1 MAVTWK
7 FENLKCWKTTWRFC
21 KIIPATTP
29 TSFKIFWI
37 FVFMKGSFIWYTQ
50 RYTSIVILSYLIYI
64 LSFIFT
70 NQDIN
75 FFSWSDF
82 FLSFQVR
89 FLSSIVFLVIVL
101 HAFIGLWTVGTDYLT
116 KRTLG
121 FLNLSLSRR
130 ADTLRYI
137 YYLIFGLLGIV
148 YLTAIFYIIWL

>member
-1 MAVTWK
+1 MDSNFTC
-7 FENLKCWKTTWRFC
+7 F
-21 KIIPATTP
+21 
-29 TSFKIFWI
+29 FWI
-37 FVFMKGSFIWYTQ
+37 FVYMKGSFIWYTQ
-50 RYTSIVILSYLIYI
+50 RYTSILILSYLIYI

-121 FLNLSLSRR
+121 FLNVSLSRR

-148 YLTAIFYIIWL
+148 YLTAILYIIWL

>member
-1 MAVTWK
+1 MDSN
-7 FENLKCWKTTWRFC
+7 F
-21 KIIPATTP
+21 
-29 TSFKIFWI
+29 TSFFWI
-37 FVFMKGSFIWYTQ
+37 FVYMKGSFIWYTQ
-50 RYTSIVILSYLIYI
+50 RYTSIIILCYLIYI

-121 FLNLSLSRR
+121 YLNISLSRG
-130 ADTLRYI
+130 ADILRYI
-137 YYLIFGLLGIV
+137 YYFIFGLLGIV

>member
-1 MAVTWK
+1 MDSN
-7 FENLKCWKTTWRFC
+7 FN
-21 KIIPATTP
+21 
-29 TSFKIFWI
+29 SFFWI
-37 FVFMKGSFIWYTQ
+37 FVYMKGSFIWYTQ
-50 RYTSIVILSYLIYI
+50 RYTSLIILSYLIYI
-64 LSFIFT
+64 FSFIFN

-121 FLNLSLSRR
+121 FLNVSLSRR

>member
-1 MAVTWK
+1 MDIN
-7 FENLKCWKTTWRFC
+7 F
-21 KIIPATTP
+21 
-29 TSFKIFWI
+29 TSFFWI
-37 FVFMKGSFIWYTQ
+37 FVYMKGSFIWYTQ
-50 RYTSIVILSYLIYI
+50 RYTSLIVLSYLIYI

-121 FLNLSLSRR
+121 FLNVSLSRR

>member
-1 MAVTWK
+1 MDSN
-7 FENLKCWKTTWRFC
+7 F
-21 KIIPATTP
+21 
-29 TSFKIFWI
+29 TSFFWI
-37 FVFMKGSFIWYTQ
+37 FVYMKGSFIWYTQ
-50 RYTSIVILSYLIYI
+50 RYTSLIILSYLIYI

-75 FFSWSDF
+75 FFSWSNF

-121 FLNLSLSRR
+121 YLNISLSRG
-130 ADTLRYI
+130 ADILRYI
-137 YYLIFGLLGIV
+137 YYFIFGLLGIV

>member
-1 MAVTWK
+1 MDCN
-7 FENLKCWKTTWRFC
+7 F
-21 KIIPATTP
+21 
-29 TSFKIFWI
+29 TSFFWI

-50 RYTSIVILSYLIYI
+50 RYTSLVILSYLIYI

-70 NQDIN
+70 NQEIN

-121 FLNLSLSRR
+121 FLNVSLSKR
-130 ADTLRYI
+130 ADALRYL
-137 YYLIFGLLGIV
+137 YYLIFGLLGII
-148 YLTAIFYIIWL
+148 YLTAILYIIWL

>member
-1 MAVTWK
+1 MDSN
-7 FENLKCWKTTWRFC
+7 F
-21 KIIPATTP
+21 
-29 TSFKIFWI
+29 TSFFWL

-50 RYTSIVILSYLIYI
+50 RYTSLVILSYLIYI

-82 FLSFQVR
+82 FLSIQVR

-121 FLNLSLSRR
+121 FLNVSLSKR
-130 ADTLRYI
+130 ADALRYI
-137 YYLIFGLLGIV
+137 YYLIFGLLGIM
-148 YLTAIFYIIWL
+148 YLTAILYIIWL

>member
-1 MAVTWK
+1 MDSN
-7 FENLKCWKTTWRFC
+7 F
-21 KIIPATTP
+21 
-29 TSFKIFWI
+29 TSFFWI
-37 FVFMKGSFIWYTQ
+37 SVYMKGSFIWYTQ
-50 RYTSIVILSYLIYI
+50 RYTSLIILSYLIYI

-82 FLSFQVR
+82 FLTFQVR

-121 FLNLSLSRR
+121 FLNVSLSRR
-130 ADTLRYI
+130 ADTLRHV

>member
-1 MAVTWK
+1 MDSN
-7 FENLKCWKTTWRFC
+7 F
-21 KIIPATTP
+21 
-29 TSFKIFWI
+29 TSFFWI
-37 FVFMKGSFIWYTQ
+37 FVYMKGSFIWYTQ
-50 RYTSIVILSYLIYI
+50 RYTSLIILSYLIYI
-64 LSFIFT
+64 FSFIFN
-70 NQDIN
+70 NQDTN

-121 FLNLSLSRR
+121 FLNVSLSRR

>member
-1 MAVTWK
+1 MDSNFTC
-7 FENLKCWKTTWRFC
+7 F
-21 KIIPATTP
+21 
-29 TSFKIFWI
+29 FWI
-37 FVFMKGSFIWYTQ
+37 FVYMKGSFIWYTQ
-50 RYTSIVILSYLIYI
+50 RYTSLIILSYLIYI
-64 LSFIFT
+64 FSFIFN

-121 FLNLSLSRR
+121 FLNVSLSRR

-137 YYLIFGLLGIV
+137 YYLIFGLLGVV

>member
-1 MAVTWK
+1 
-7 FENLKCWKTTWRFC
+7 
-21 KIIPATTP
+21 
-29 TSFKIFWI
+29 
-37 FVFMKGSFIWYTQ
+37 MKGSFIWYTQ
-50 RYTSIVILSYLIYI
+50 RYTSLVVLSYLIYI
-64 LSFIFT
+64 FSFIFN

-121 FLNLSLSRR
+121 FLNVSLSRR

>member
-1 MAVTWK
+1 MDSN
-7 FENLKCWKTTWRFC
+7 F
-21 KIIPATTP
+21 
-29 TSFKIFWI
+29 TSFFWI
-37 FVFMKGSFIWYTQ
+37 SVYMKGSFIWYTQ
-50 RYTSIVILSYLIYI
+50 RYTSIVILSYVIYI

-121 FLNLSLSRR
+121 FLNVSLSRR
-130 ADTLRYI
+130 ADTLRYV
-137 YYLIFGLLGIV
+137 YYIIFGLLGIL
-148 YLTAIFYIIWL
+148 YLTCLLYTSGRCRRRLRCRSRWSPYH

>member
-1 MAVTWK
+1 MDSN
-7 FENLKCWKTTWRFC
+7 F
-21 KIIPATTP
+21 
-29 TSFKIFWI
+29 TSFFWI
-37 FVFMKGSFIWYTQ
+37 FVYMKGSFIWYTQ
-50 RYTSIVILSYLIYI
+50 RYTSLIILSYLIYI
-64 LSFIFT
+64 FSFILN

-121 FLNLSLSRR
+121 FLNVSLSRR

-148 YLTAIFYIIWL
+148 YLTAILYIIWL

>member
-1 MAVTWK
+1 MDSN
-7 FENLKCWKTTWRFC
+7 F
-21 KIIPATTP
+21 
-29 TSFKIFWI
+29 TSFFWI
-37 FVFMKGSFIWYTQ
+37 FVYMKGSFIWYTQ
-50 RYTSIVILSYLIYI
+50 RYTSLVILSYLIYI

-121 FLNLSLSRR
+121 YLNISLSRG
-130 ADTLRYI
+130 ADILRYI
-137 YYLIFGLLGIV
+137 YYFIFGLLGIV

>member
-1 MAVTWK
+1 MDSN
-7 FENLKCWKTTWRFC
+7 F
-21 KIIPATTP
+21 
-29 TSFKIFWI
+29 TSFFWI
-37 FVFMKGSFIWYTQ
+37 FVYMKGSFIWYTQ
-50 RYTSIVILSYLIYI
+50 RYTSLIILSYLIYI
-64 LSFIFT
+64 FSFILN

-121 FLNLSLSRR
+121 YLNISLSRG
-130 ADTLRYI
+130 ADILRYI
-137 YYLIFGLLGIV
+137 YYFIFGLLGIV

>member
-1 MAVTWK
+1 MDSN
-7 FENLKCWKTTWRFC
+7 FN
-21 KIIPATTP
+21 
-29 TSFKIFWI
+29 SFFWI
-37 FVFMKGSFIWYTQ
+37 FVYMKGSFIWYTQ
-50 RYTSIVILSYLIYI
+50 RYTSLIILSYLIYI

-121 FLNLSLSRR
+121 FLNVSLSRR
-130 ADTLRYI
+130 ADTLRHV

>member
-1 MAVTWK
+1 M
-7 FENLKCWKTTWRFC
+7 
-21 KIIPATTP
+21 KII
-29 TSFKIFWI
+29 WI
-37 FVFMKGSFIWYTQ
+37 FVYMKGSFIWYTQ

-121 FLNLSLSRR
+121 FLNVSLSRR

>member
-1 MAVTWK
+1 MDSN
-7 FENLKCWKTTWRFC
+7 F
-21 KIIPATTP
+21 
-29 TSFKIFWI
+29 TSFFWI
-37 FVFMKGSFIWYTQ
+37 FVYMKGSFIWYTQ
-50 RYTSIVILSYLIYI
+50 RYTSLIILSYLIYI
-64 LSFIFT
+64 FSFIFN

-121 FLNLSLSRR
+121 FLNVRLSRR
-130 ADTLRYI
+130 AATLRYI
-137 YYLIFGLLGIV
+137 YYLFFGLLCIV

>member
-1 MAVTWK
+1 MDSN
-7 FENLKCWKTTWRFC
+7 F
-21 KIIPATTP
+21 
-29 TSFKIFWI
+29 TSFFWI
-37 FVFMKGSFIWYTQ
+37 FVYMKGSFIWYTQ
-50 RYTSIVILSYLIYI
+50 RYTSLIILSYLIYI
-64 LSFIFT
+64 FSFIFN

-121 FLNLSLSRR
+121 FLNVSLSRR

-137 YYLIFGLLGIV
+137 YYVIFGLFGIV
-148 YLTAIFYIIWL
+148 YLTAILYIIWL

>member
-1 MAVTWK
+1 MDSN
-7 FENLKCWKTTWRFC
+7 F
-21 KIIPATTP
+21 
-29 TSFKIFWI
+29 TSLFWI
-37 FVFMKGSFIWYTQ
+37 FVHMKGSFIWYTQ
-50 RYTSIVILSYLIYI
+50 RYTSLMILSYLIYI
-64 LSFIFT
+64 FSGIFN

-121 FLNLSLSRR
+121 FLNVSLSRR

>member
-1 MAVTWK
+1 MDSN
-7 FENLKCWKTTWRFC
+7 F
-21 KIIPATTP
+21 
-29 TSFKIFWI
+29 TSFFRI
-37 FVFMKGSFIWYTQ
+37 FVYMKGSFIWYTQ
-50 RYTSIVILSYLIYI
+50 RYTSLIILSYLIYI
-64 LSFIFT
+64 FSFIFN

-121 FLNLSLSRR
+121 FLNVSLSRR

>member
-1 MAVTWK
+1 MDSN
-7 FENLKCWKTTWRFC
+7 F
-21 KIIPATTP
+21 
-29 TSFKIFWI
+29 TSFFWI
-37 FVFMKGSFIWYTQ
+37 SVYMKGSFIWYTQ
-50 RYTSIVILSYLIYI
+50 RYTSLIILSYLIYI

-82 FLSFQVR
+82 FLTFQVR

-121 FLNLSLSRR
+121 FLNVSLSRR

>member
-1 MAVTWK
+1 MDSN
-7 FENLKCWKTTWRFC
+7 F
-21 KIIPATTP
+21 
-29 TSFKIFWI
+29 TSFFWI
-37 FVFMKGSFIWYTQ
+37 FVYMKGSFIWYSQ
-50 RYTSIVILSYLIYI
+50 RYTSLVILSYLIYI

-121 FLNLSLSRR
+121 YLNISLSRG
-130 ADTLRYI
+130 ADILRYI
-137 YYLIFGLLGIV
+137 YYFIFGLLGIV

>member
-1 MAVTWK
+1 MDS
-7 FENLKCWKTTWRFC
+7 NY
-21 KIIPATTP
+21 
-29 TSFKIFWI
+29 TSFFWI
-37 FVFMKGSFIWYTQ
+37 FVHMKGSFIWYTQ
-50 RYTSIVILSYLIYI
+50 RYTSIIILCYLIYI

-121 FLNLSLSRR
+121 YLNISLSRG
-130 ADTLRYI
+130 ADILRYI
-137 YYLIFGLLGIV
+137 YYFIFGLLGIV

>member
-1 MAVTWK
+1 MDSN
-7 FENLKCWKTTWRFC
+7 F
-21 KIIPATTP
+21 
-29 TSFKIFWI
+29 TSFFWI
-37 FVFMKGSFIWYTQ
+37 FVYMKGAFIWYTQ
-50 RYTSIVILSYLIYI
+50 RYTSLIILSYLIYI
-64 LSFIFT
+64 FSFIFN

-82 FLSFQVR
+82 FLSFQGR

-121 FLNLSLSRR
+121 FLNVSLSRR

>member
-1 MAVTWK
+1 MDSNFA
-7 FENLKCWKTTWRFC
+7 
-21 KIIPATTP
+21 
-29 TSFKIFWI
+29 SFFWI
-37 FVFMKGSFIWYTQ
+37 FVYMKGSFIWYTQ
-50 RYTSIVILSYLIYI
+50 RYTSLVVLSYLIYI
-64 LSFIFT
+64 FSFIFN

-121 FLNLSLSRR
+121 FLNVSLSRR

>member
-1 MAVTWK
+1 MDSN
-7 FENLKCWKTTWRFC
+7 FN
-21 KIIPATTP
+21 
-29 TSFKIFWI
+29 SFFWI
-37 FVFMKGSFIWYTQ
+37 FVYMKGSFIWYTQ
-50 RYTSIVILSYLIYI
+50 RYTSLMILSYLIYI
-64 LSFIFT
+64 FSFIFN

-89 FLSSIVFLVIVL
+89 FLSSIVFIVIVL

-121 FLNLSLSRR
+121 FLNVSLSRR

>member
-1 MAVTWK
+1 MDSN
-7 FENLKCWKTTWRFC
+7 F
-21 KIIPATTP
+21 I
-29 TSFKIFWI
+29 SFFWI

-50 RYTSIVILSYLIYI
+50 RYTSLVILSYLIYI
-64 LSFIFT
+64 LSFILT

-121 FLNLSLSRR
+121 FLNASLSKR
-130 ADTLRYI
+130 ADALRYI
-137 YYLIFGLLGIV
+137 YYLIFGLLGIM
-148 YLTAIFYIIWL
+148 YLTAILYIIWL

>member
-1 MAVTWK
+1 MDS
-7 FENLKCWKTTWRFC
+7 NY
-21 KIIPATTP
+21 
-29 TSFKIFWI
+29 TSFFWI
-37 FVFMKGSFIWYTQ
+37 FVHMKGSFIWYTQ
-50 RYTSIVILSYLIYI
+50 RYTSIIILCYLIYI

-121 FLNLSLSRR
+121 YLNISLSRG
-130 ADTLRYI
+130 ADILRYI
-137 YYLIFGLLGIV
+137 YYLIFGLLGVV

>member
-1 MAVTWK
+1 MDIN
-7 FENLKCWKTTWRFC
+7 F
-21 KIIPATTP
+21 
-29 TSFKIFWI
+29 TSFFWI
-37 FVFMKGSFIWYTQ
+37 FVYMKGSFIWYTQ
-50 RYTSIVILSYLIYI
+50 RYTSLLILSYLIYI
-64 LSFIFT
+64 FSFIFN

-121 FLNLSLSRR
+121 FLNVSLSRR

-148 YLTAIFYIIWL
+148 YLTAILYIIWL

>member
-1 MAVTWK
+1 MDSN
-7 FENLKCWKTTWRFC
+7 F
-21 KIIPATTP
+21 
-29 TSFKIFWI
+29 TSFFWI

-50 RYTSIVILSYLIYI
+50 RYTSIVILSYVIYI

-75 FFSWSDF
+75 FFSWSNF

-121 FLNLSLSRR
+121 FLNASLSRR
-130 ADTLRYI
+130 ADTFRFI

-148 YLTAIFYIIWL
+148 YLTAILYIIWL

>member
-1 MAVTWK
+1 MDSN
-7 FENLKCWKTTWRFC
+7 F
-21 KIIPATTP
+21 
-29 TSFKIFWI
+29 TSFFWI

-64 LSFIFT
+64 LNFIFT
-70 NQDIN
+70 NQNIN

-121 FLNLSLSRR
+121 FINVSLSRR

-137 YYLIFGLLGIV
+137 YYLIFGLLGIM
-148 YLTAIFYIIWL
+148 YLTAILYIIWL

>member
-1 MAVTWK
+1 MDSN
-7 FENLKCWKTTWRFC
+7 F
-21 KIIPATTP
+21 
-29 TSFKIFWI
+29 TSFFWI
-37 FVFMKGSFIWYTQ
+37 FVYMKGSFIWYTQ
-50 RYTSIVILSYLIYI
+50 RYTSLIILSYLIYI
-64 LSFIFT
+64 FSFIFN

-121 FLNLSLSRR
+121 FLNVSLSRR

-148 YLTAIFYIIWL
+148 YFCLLYTSPSPRD

>member
-1 MAVTWK
+1 MDSNFTC
-7 FENLKCWKTTWRFC
+7 F
-21 KIIPATTP
+21 
-29 TSFKIFWI
+29 FWI
-37 FVFMKGSFIWYTQ
+37 FVYMKGSFIWYTQ
-50 RYTSIVILSYLIYI
+50 RYTSLVILSYLIYI

-121 FLNLSLSRR
+121 FLNVSLSRR
-130 ADTLRYI
+130 ADILRYI

-148 YLTAIFYIIWL
+148 YLTAILYIIWL

>member
-1 MAVTWK
+1 MDRN
-7 FENLKCWKTTWRFC
+7 F
-21 KIIPATTP
+21 
-29 TSFKIFWI
+29 TSFFWI
-37 FVFMKGSFIWYTQ
+37 FVYMKGSFIWYTQ
-50 RYTSIVILSYLIYI
+50 RYTSLIILSYLIYI
-64 LSFIFT
+64 FSFIFN

-121 FLNLSLSRR
+121 YLNISLSRG
-130 ADTLRYI
+130 ADILRYI
-137 YYLIFGLLGIV
+137 YYFIFGLLGIV

>member
-1 MAVTWK
+1 MDCN
-7 FENLKCWKTTWRFC
+7 F
-21 KIIPATTP
+21 
-29 TSFKIFWI
+29 TSFFWI

-121 FLNLSLSRR
+121 FLNVSLSKR
-130 ADTLRYI
+130 ADALRYL
-137 YYLIFGLLGIV
+137 YYLIFGLLGII
-148 YLTAIFYIIWL
+148 YLTAILYIIWL

>member
-1 MAVTWK
+1 MDSY
-7 FENLKCWKTTWRFC
+7 F
-21 KIIPATTP
+21 
-29 TSFKIFWI
+29 TSFFWI
-37 FVFMKGSFIWYTQ
+37 FVYMKGSFIWYTQ
-50 RYTSIVILSYLIYI
+50 RYTSLIILSYLIYI
-64 LSFIFT
+64 FSFIFN

-121 FLNLSLSRR
+121 FLNVSLSRR

>member
-1 MAVTWK
+1 MDSN
-7 FENLKCWKTTWRFC
+7 F
-21 KIIPATTP
+21 
-29 TSFKIFWI
+29 TSFFWI
-37 FVFMKGSFIWYTQ
+37 FVYMKGSFIWYTQ
-50 RYTSIVILSYLIYI
+50 RYTSLIILSYLIYI
-64 LSFIFT
+64 LSFIFN

-121 FLNLSLSRR
+121 FLSVSLSRR
-130 ADTLRYI
+130 ADTLRHV

-148 YLTAIFYIIWL
+148 YLTAILYIIWL